1 MAAVSVKRSIGIKC
15 VLSSFPASRAAS
27 TFLDKS
33 GMRTYLGKIEVT
45 LLAGY
50 FCSPGNFFVTDF
62 LSGSSGHVIVTAVQ
76 VLLRTEKK
84 LQFI

>member
-1 MAAVSVKRSIGIKC
+1 MS
-15 VLSSFPASRAAS
+15 AAS
-27 TFLDKS
+27 GHVLRNEGKSYPRGYITYLNLSEAKS

-76 VLLRTEKK
+76 VLLRPEKK